1 MRVSSN
7 KEVQENLPNF
17 LSQSNFLL
25 FFISNAQKGNK
36 LLNNFSTKVSLLIRV
51 DAF

>member
-1 MRVSSN
+1 VH
-7 KEVQENLPNF
+7 ENLPTFFIAIKFALF
-17 LSQSNFLL
+17 L
-25 FFISNAQKGNK
+25 ISNAQKGNK